1 MFKVWQCEMLTKFRT
16 SNVRRDLRRWWRWYH
31 SAKVAAAATSSW
43 GWRRRQFGRRRRI
56 SCVFELEGE
65 LEKKL
70 LRLSIPIRP
79 EFALAFVDFATRQ
92 LERDRLVR
100 LAGEEEILNQMREME
115 EEDKENI
122 KHNAISRVEE
132 EKGTTR
138 LEKAWLSYVGGSV
151 VNRPVYYR
159 LVTIFRQICTDAIQI
174 ALQFRKHQVS
184 T

>member
-1 MFKVWQCEMLTKFRT
+1 MFKVWQCEMLKKFRT

-31 SAKVAAAATSSW
+31 SAKVAAAATASW

-100 LAGEEEILNQMREME
+100 LAGEEEILDQMRKME
-115 EEDKENI
+115 EEDEENI
-122 KHNAISRVEE
+122 KHNAIS
-132 EKGTTR
+132 
-138 LEKAWLSYVGGSV
+138 
-151 VNRPVYYR
+151 
-159 LVTIFRQICTDAIQI
+159 
-174 ALQFRKHQVS
+174 
-184 T
+184 